1 MDYLR
6 EKCPVFENNQ
16 VHLDIQTKV
25 TARQPLKTKDCNDPE
40 LMKEANQNDEPLI
53 AGLIKKEDLAPV
65 FVESL
70 DFVNTC

>member
-1 MDYLR
+1 
-6 EKCPVFENNQ
+6 
-16 VHLDIQTKV
+16 
-25 TARQPLKTKDCNDPE
+25 
-40 LMKEANQNDEPLI
+40 MKEANQNDEPLI